1 MQIIKKE
8 DNKKIMRIVIAIINI
23 LHNIIQLF
31 IIKLEKL

>member
-8 DNKKIMRIVIAIINI
+8 DNKKIMRIVIAIINV
-23 LHNIIQLF
+23 LYNIIQLF